1 MPFHYVQSVFFTFK
15 FGFLLKC
22 LSDKSTCCFPGGRS
36 GSPEVPEPVQ
46 GMAPGPGSE
55 EAENGFSVGW
65 AGKLRGP
72 VLENFS
78 YVMGNGHSQTCD

>member
-1 MPFHYVQSVFFTFK
+1 MFQIRAPAAA
-15 FGFLLKC
+15 G
-22 LSDKSTCCFPGGRS
+22 GGRS
-36 GSPEVPEPVQ
+36 GSPEVARVC
-46 GMAPGPGSE
+46 PGNGSRAGRE